1 MGGRGHKEASLTL
14 NRATYARRQPGS
26 TFKVIAAYAPALD
39 SADMTLA
46 TVFDNAPYAYSNGV
60 EVNNWDSN
68 NAYTGLTT
76 IRSAITN
83 SINVVTVKCL
93 TEITPRLGFEY
104 AEKFGITTLYD
115 DEGLDVRQPLAL
127 GGVTDGVVNLS

>member
-1 MGGRGHKEASLTL
+1 MYK
-14 NRATYARRQPGS
+14 RQ
-26 TFKVIAAYAPALD
+26 ALD

-83 SINVVTVKCL
+83 SINVVT
-93 TEITPRLGFEY
+93 TEAWGWGMIY
-104 AEKFGITTLYD
+104 I
-115 DEGLDVRQPLAL
+115 
-127 GGVTDGVVNLS
+127 LSLIHI